1 MIQRELV
8 SMKRLNIFIDET
20 GGFGFGDGTSRLYGI
35 SFVFHEQNNESVKK

>member
-1 MIQRELV
+1 
-8 SMKRLNIFIDET
+8 MKRLNIFIDET